1 MKTEENCINILS
13 RDGKQDGSNKVSVVW
28 KVDDKTIDQFGDFV
42 KIDNETDLKIE
53 INRWKKDKFNVS
65 RAFKSKTLIIT
76 DKFEVCKR
84 EY

>member
-1 MKTEENCINILS
+1 MKTEENWINILS

-53 INRWKKDKFNVS
+53 INRWNKDKFNVS

>member
-42 KIDNETDLKIE
+42 KIGNETDLKIE
-53 INRWKKDKFNVS
+53 INRWNKDKFNVS

>member
-42 KIDNETDLKIE
+42 NIDNETDLKIE
-53 INRWKKDKFNVS
+53 INRWNKDKFNVS

>member
-53 INRWKKDKFNVS
+53 INRWNKDKFNVS
-65 RAFKSKTLIIT
+65 RAFKCKTLIIT